1 MGPQFSIFDWSLDFG
16 MRIIIPFL
24 VKYEVLPRDN
34 IALKASRRMRVGNVE
49 QMVERVS
56 C

>member
-1 MGPQFSIFDWSLDFG
+1 MGRQFSIFDWSLDFG
-16 MRIIIPFL
+16 MRIILPLL
-24 VKYEVLPRDN
+24 VKYELLPRDN
-34 IALKASRRMRVGNVE
+34 IALKASRRMRVDNFE